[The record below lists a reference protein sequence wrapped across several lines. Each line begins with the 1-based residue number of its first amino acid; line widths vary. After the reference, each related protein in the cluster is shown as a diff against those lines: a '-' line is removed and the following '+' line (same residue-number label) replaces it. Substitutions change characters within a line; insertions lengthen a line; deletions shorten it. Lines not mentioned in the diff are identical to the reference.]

1 MGPQLLTKR
10 LTAGRAGI
18 LFHEAP
24 RAGGDE
30 GGCMAGKPR
39 YEERERPRGS
49 RKCVL
54 TGRSITACGW
64 SIATFGSL
72 RDEWPSRR
80 LPVVRH

>member
-1 MGPQLLTKR
+1 MGPKLLTKR

-39 YEERERPRGS
+39 YEGAKTQRQQKMRPNGPKHHCLRMVH
-49 RKCVL
+49 RDF
-54 TGRSITACGW
+54 R
-64 SIATFGSL
+64 FP